1 MKEANKQ
8 TRARCCVT
16 ACGSVALI
24 SLIDYEKLKKKKQK
38 QKQNKN
44 KNKNKTVIII
54 IKKTNHIH
62 GIARANTTRSQS
74 RNFAHETRGAAR

>member
-24 SLIDYEKLKKKKQK
+24 SLIDYEKLKKKTK
-38 QKQNKN
+38 
-44 KNKNKTVIII
+44 
-54 IKKTNHIH
+54 KKTK
-62 GIARANTTRSQS
+62 TKTKQ
-74 RNFAHETRGAAR
+74 